1 MREAL
6 RAYILQNFMF
16 GATPA
21 ELDDDASLLESGIL
35 DSTSVLE
42 MILDLEETYG
52 LTGGHIYHGEQ
63 ALDQLFTMRPLYG
76 WAQYRTPIRRLY
88 LCGAGTSPGGGL
100 NGASG
105 ANASREIIR
114 DLR

>member
-52 LTGGHIYHGEQ
+52 VSVDATELVPEN
-63 ALDQLFTMRPLYG
+63 LDSVN
-76 WAQYRTPIRRLY
+76 RLCAF
-88 LCGAGTSPGGGL
+88 LGRKGVPVGA
-100 NGASG
+100 
-105 ANASREIIR
+105 
-114 DLR
+114 